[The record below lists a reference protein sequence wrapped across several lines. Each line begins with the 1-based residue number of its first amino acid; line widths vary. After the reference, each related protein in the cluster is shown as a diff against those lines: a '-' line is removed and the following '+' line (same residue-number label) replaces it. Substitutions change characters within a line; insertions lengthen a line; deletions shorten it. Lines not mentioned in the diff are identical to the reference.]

1 MILPVG
7 KVFATVVRTWCR
19 PVVNKVVLEAT
30 EHESI
35 NMVVMFLGRQYLRTQ
50 RLVVRSEAAGIT
62 NDPQAAAAAAA
73 AATSNGAGAPSTAL
87 DAGSAPPAP
96 AATAGTAGET
106 IPLTPAQQAAEA
118 DYREKVA
125 KGLLPFRRARR
136 RPVAPEPTKEEIQRA
151 GAFVLVE
158 MFVYG
163 ILIAL
168 VYYEYRNS
176 TLESRAKTAAVE
188 ARFQDLERKLE
199 QLEATRTD
207 ADAAT
212 DRALNVTPSAAVVI
226 HDAAERETPTRSAA
240 QGRVRTTTSSLP
252 QWARTAA
259 AIAEQPHVWMVVS
272 FVSIGLAVLSAR
284 N

>member
-35 NMVVMFLGRQYLRTQ
+35 NIVVMFLGRQYLRTQ
-50 RLVVRSEAAGIT
+50 RLAIRSEAVGIT
-62 NDPQAAAAAAA
+62 NDPQAAAAAATA
-73 AATSNGAGAPSTAL
+73 ASNGAGAPSTAL
-87 DAGSAPPAP
+87 DAGSAPPA
-96 AATAGTAGET
+96 AAGAASET

-188 ARFQDLERKLE
+188 ARFQELERKLE
-199 QLEATRTD
+199 HLEATRTD

-212 DRALNVTPSAAVVI
+212 DRGLNITPSAAVVI
-226 HDAAERETPTRSAA
+226 RDAERETPTRSTA
-240 QGRVRTTTSSLP
+240 QGRVSTTTSSLP